1 MERQDF
7 NLKGT
12 FSLQAKGDRI
22 PTTQPGSAG
31 KKVADKKQPARKPAD
46 KKTVEKKQTEKKDK
60 AGTIHVT
67 SLSEQGQ
74 RRNHFVVLSKMLMRG
89 SREALVIAHLR
100 CCFVAL

>member
-12 FSLQAKGDRI
+12 FFLQAKGDRI

-74 RRNHFVVLSKMLMRG
+74 KRNH
-89 SREALVIAHLR
+89 I
-100 CCFVAL
+100 

>member
-1 MERQDF
+1 M
-7 NLKGT
+7 
-12 FSLQAKGDRI
+12 
-22 PTTQPGSAG
+22 
-31 KKVADKKQPARKPAD
+31 ADKKQPARKPAD